1 MTNVTK
7 KTKHQRLKR
16 ITIDWLKLTVML
28 LDEAAIL
35 TAVLLILHYVGVRIP
50 LSATIGLSIGL
61 VIVVFLLHL
70 AIIPVFHK
78 KPVTGIES
86 MIGMKCK
93 VVEPL
98 APNGVVSIKGEYW
111 KAESVKGEIAAGEQV
126 EIVDLDGLLLK
137 VGRLS

>member
-1 MTNVTK
+1 MTKRTRRQ
-7 KTKHQRLKR
+7 HIKR

-35 TAVLLILHYVGVRIP
+35 AVVLLILHYTGVLAEIP
-50 LSATIGLSIGL
+50 LSVTIAISVVL
-61 VIVVFLLHL
+61 VIIVFLIHL
-70 AIIPVFHK
+70 AVMPVFHK

-98 APNGVVSIKGEYW
+98 APSGMVSLKGEYW
-111 KAESVKGEIAAGEQV
+111 KAESVKDEIAAGEQV
-126 EIVDLDGLLLK
+126 EIVESDGLTLRVK
-137 VGRLS
+137 RLS

>member
-1 MTNVTK
+1 MTKRTK
-7 KTKHQRLKR
+7 RQRIKH

-35 TAVLLILHYVGVRIP
+35 AAVLLILHYVGVRIP
-50 LSATIGLSIGL
+50 LWAMIGLSIGL

-98 APNGVVSIKGEYW
+98 IPSGMVSIKGEYW
-111 KAESVKGEIAAGEQV
+111 KAESVKGEITAGQQV
-126 EIVDLDGLLLK
+126 EIVESDGLMLK
-137 VGRLS
+137 VRRLS

>member
-1 MTNVTK
+1 MTK
-7 KTKHQRLKR
+7 KTRRQRIKR
-16 ITIDWLKLTVML
+16 ITVDWLKLTVML

-35 TAVLLILHYVGVRIP
+35 TVVLLILHYVGVRIP
-50 LSATIGLSIGL
+50 VAATIGLSIGL
-61 VIVVFLLHL
+61 VIVVFLIHL

-98 APNGVVSIKGEYW
+98 APNGLVSIKGEYW

-126 EIVDLDGLLLK
+126 EIVDSDGLLLK

>member
-1 MTNVTK
+1 MTK
-7 KTKHQRLKR
+7 KTKRQRIKR

-50 LSATIGLSIGL
+50 IGAMVGLSIGL
-61 VIVVFLLHL
+61 IIVVFLLHL

-93 VVEPL
+93 VVDPL
-98 APNGVVSIKGEYW
+98 TPNGMVSIKGEYW
-111 KAESVKGEIAAGEQV
+111 RAESVKDEVATGEQV
-126 EIVDLDGLLLK
+126 EIVESDGLMLK
-137 VGRLS
+137 VKRLS

>member
-7 KTKHQRLKR
+7 KTKRQRLKR

-126 EIVDLDGLLLK
+126 EIMDSDGLLLK

>member
-1 MTNVTK
+1 MTK
-7 KTKHQRLKR
+7 KTKRQRMKR
-16 ITIDWLKLTVML
+16 ITVDWLKLTVML

-35 TAVLLILHYVGVRIP
+35 VAVLLILHYVGVRIP
-50 LSATIGLSIGL
+50 LGATIGISIGL

-98 APNGVVSIKGEYW
+98 KPSGMVSIKGEYW
-111 KAESVKGEIAAGEQV
+111 KAEAVKGEIATGEQV
-126 EIVDLDGLLLK
+126 EIVESDGLMLK
-137 VGRLS
+137 VRRIS

>member
-1 MTNVTK
+1 MTK
-7 KTKHQRLKR
+7 KTRRQRIKR

-35 TAVLLILHYVGVRIP
+35 TVVLLILHYVGVRIP
-50 LSATIGLSIGL
+50 VGAMVWLSIGL
-61 VIVVFLLHL
+61 IIVVFLLHL

-78 KPVTGIES
+78 KPVTGKES

-98 APNGVVSIKGEYW
+98 APNGMVSLKGEYW
-111 KAESVKGEIAAGEQV
+111 RAECVKGEIATGEQV
-126 EIVDLDGLLLK
+126 EIVDCDGLMLK
-137 VGRLS
+137 VRRTS